1 MAGCMTVALFLDLG
15 LAVLGLLR
23 YARPVEPQTRFVV
36 LSMED

>member
-1 MAGCMTVALFLDLG
+1 MVTCLFLGMG